1 MTTLSETRVLK
12 VLALFLFVVA
22 LALTLS
28 MSSPTKSQ
36 SQTANLNHIPSE
48 VPDGQNAV
56 AAAVTEALTTDMD
69 AKTDDLFNNFGA
81 RGTPIDE
88 CVADPVPPTARG
100 NGRFEDNKFIFEE
113 EETVADGLGP
123 TYNDVGCVTCHQAV
137 DTGAFGQQMEFRAGH
152 LSGSTFVDNPGGQL
166 IHARGTDSDVVEHI
180 TTGETVR
187 SFRLVLSTLGD
198 GFVECIANQT
208 LQDNVAAQPSS
219 IRGTLTAVPVVEAN
233 NTLRIGR
240 FGWKGQH
247 ASLLSF
253 SGDAYLNEMG
263 ITNKFDGFGGRSSS
277 ASDAGTHEN
286 PASTAEGVIDVTFPS
301 AFDPVQDPEDDGG
314 DVIAFTDFMAA
325 TRAPGRQNP
334 IPASALRGDPLFNQV
349 GCSGCH
355 TRNFT
360 TAPAG
365 TLINGGAFTVPAA
378 LGDKIIHP
386 FSDFAL
392 HDIGTG
398 DGIVQNAGQSTA
410 NQIKTA
416 PLWGIRARNRF
427 MHDGLTVNISE
438 AIQRHAGQA
447 TAARNAFNALT
458 AAQRSDLLFFILSL

>member
-1 MTTLSETRVLK
+1 MSRLLR
-12 VLALFLFVVA
+12 VLALLLFAVA
-22 LALTLS
+22 LALPLWVS
-28 MSSPTKSQ
+28 RPSAGQ
-36 SQTANLNHIPSE
+36 SQVGSE
-48 VPDGQNAV
+48 TRAGF
-56 AAAVTEALTTDMD
+56 AAAAAATEALTTDMD

-81 RGTPIDE
+81 RGTPINE

-152 LSGSTFVDNPGGQL
+152 LSGGSFVDNPGGQL

-180 TTGETVR
+180 TTAETVR
-187 SFRLVLSTLGD
+187 SFRVVLGTLGD
-198 GFVECIANQT
+198 GFVESIANQT
-208 LQDNVAAQPSS
+208 LQDNVAAQPSAQ
-219 IRGTLTAVPVVEAN
+219 RGTLTAVPVVEAN
-233 NTLRIGR
+233 NALRIGR
-240 FGWKGQH
+240 FGWKAQH

-263 ITNKFDGFGGRSSS
+263 ITNKFDGFGGRSST
-277 ASDAGTHEN
+277 APDAGTHEN
-286 PASTAEGVIDVTFPS
+286 PASTAEGVIQVTGPP
-301 AFDPVQDPEDDGG
+301 FDPVADPEDDGG
-314 DVIAFTDFMAA
+314 DVLAFADFMAA

-334 IPASALRGDPLFNQV
+334 IPANAQRGDPLFNQV
-349 GCSGCH
+349 GCAVCH
-355 TRNFT
+355 TRTFT

-365 TLINGGAFTVPAA
+365 TVINGGAFTVPAA

-392 HDIGTG
+392 HDVGTG

-427 MHDGLTVNISE
+427 MHDGLTVNVSE

-458 AAQRSDLLFFILSL
+458 AQQRSDLLFFVLSL